1 MEHQES
7 AELEEAKPD
16 EPIATAKDALSVY
29 QRRKA
34 SSPHRP
40 TFSYIFTDALV
51 GNMDAINKYYE
62 ILHHC
67 GFYIGRTLLSKEK
80 KDKETKR
87 YEGWKW
93 MHLRE
98 AFVKLGILRS
108 DNTKKG
114 FAEHLAKVFPF
125 LTEDSVLRGLNGRSV
140 YKNKAMDER
149 IVSDIVEEFEPV
161 KELLENRT

>member
-1 MEHQES
+1 
-7 AELEEAKPD
+7 
-16 EPIATAKDALSVY
+16 
-29 QRRKA
+29 
-34 SSPHRP
+34 
-40 TFSYIFTDALV
+40 
-51 GNMDAINKYYE
+51 MDAINKYYE

-80 KDKETKR
+80 KDKESKR

-125 LTEDSVLRGLNGRSV
+125 LTVDGVLRGLNGRSV

-149 IVSDIVEEFEPV
+149 IVSDIVEEFGPV